1 MQKFLRVLVV
11 LPALLFVVMG
21 LRWITDPAG
30 AASSLGMSLMDGVG
44 RSSQIADVGAL
55 FLAMAMMVFIGLIT
69 AKRAWFYAPALM
81 LALAAVLRVLAWLF
95 HGAAL
100 TLDLIAV
107 EVVVATVLVAAAP
120 RLAQDR

>member
-107 EVVVATVLVAAAP
+107 EVVVATVLVVAAP
-120 RLAQDR
+120 RLSQDR